1 MCVIPMGASSKIIQ
15 LRVILSNKNL
25 GQVSRIS
32 CSIAVYTNFVL
43 IFNSLLLIFK
53 NNMTMLKV
61 QLIIMFVCAQIFL
74 INSFALSHIQR
85 PFLLEPE
92 SESNELISKI
102 LQNEILLNEANP
114 GIITSVDALLDQTD
128 GHPRNFQKRGRQCLW
143 KVCSWALDKRSLRSS
158 VPSSSSNSVDELSKL
173 LY

>member
-1 MCVIPMGASSKIIQ
+1 
-15 LRVILSNKNL
+15 
-25 GQVSRIS
+25 
-32 CSIAVYTNFVL
+32 
-43 IFNSLLLIFK
+43 
-53 NNMTMLKV
+53 MTMLKV